1 MKTLFAWSL
10 NVFKIFLV
18 FDIDYAECQCK
29 QLFKFTN
36 ELSHDQLW
44 CKMEAIS
51 RAIKVQLPNYLKSLP
66 VPSTFGGFLKL
77 TGKEW
82 MRLAPLLVAESLLL
96 YLVISWLLRLFSK
109 PAAKKD
115 AHPDWINKTQQKDK
129 EKVADTIQIEDLAE
143 KAAYHAF
150 CRCWK
155 SKKVKLA
162 FCKKL

>member
-1 MKTLFAWSL
+1 
-10 NVFKIFLV
+10 
-18 FDIDYAECQCK
+18 
-29 QLFKFTN
+29 
-36 ELSHDQLW
+36 
-44 CKMEAIS
+44 MEAIS

-82 MRLAPLLVAESLLL
+82 ARLAPLLLAESLLL

-109 PAAKKD
+109 PATKKE
-115 AHPDWINKTQQKDK
+115 AHVDWINKTLQKDK

-155 SKKVKLA
+155 SKKVTVA
-162 FCKKL
+162 FYFSYLI